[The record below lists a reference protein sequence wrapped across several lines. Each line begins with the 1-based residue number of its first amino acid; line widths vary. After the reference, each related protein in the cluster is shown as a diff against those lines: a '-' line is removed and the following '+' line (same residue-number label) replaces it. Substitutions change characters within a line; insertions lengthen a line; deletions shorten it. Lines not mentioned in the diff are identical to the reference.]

1 MVSRDWLRR
10 AHIQLDKIE
19 RERAL
24 RNQTRENDHRAPGFS
39 VVIDERVR
47 LEFSAP
53 PRSVGVGTR
62 QVAGGSAPKREAL
75 ILEVEVW

>member
-24 RNQTRENDHRAPGFS
+24 RNQPPENESRAPLLS
-39 VVIDERVR
+39 IVIDERVR

-53 PRSVGVGTR
+53 PRSFSVSPG
-62 QVAGGSAPKREAL
+62 QVAAGRATKRETL
-75 ILEVEVW
+75 ILEVEV